1 MKVWINKVEEDEL
14 NCGSEE
20 VLIFNLMN
28 KNNKSNV
35 KTHIEDLWRRFGV
48 SSLSDINEDL
58 IILAMSVFAIDK
70 KVPRK
75 YFDDNW
81 TRQIELYLP
90 VIEIEIWNKVKIEL
104 EDTLSFLSGDKWEI
118 NFRKS
123 KEKYRGNKVNKK
135 YQLIKKDNF
144 DCVSL
149 FSGGLDSFCGALK
162 LLNEEKRTCFVGFKE
177 YKMLGG
183 RQNEIFKNI
192 NDAFPDINKE
202 LLLFNTNPSIPLNKD
217 GEKKNIGT
225 EITSRSRSFLFLA
238 GALAVASIIGEVP
251 VYIPENGLIGINVPL
266 TDSRIGSCS
275 TRTTH
280 PYFINKFNGI
290 LNDIGVKNKILNPY
304 ALKSK
309 GEIVEEVSKLDVFE
323 KTAYKTISC
332 SHPCHSRYD
341 KLQTPMNCG
350 YCYPCLI
357 RKSSMNKVNYLKD
370 EYNPYNKLSK
380 TFIENN
386 NSIEGKAKDLKAV
399 MYSLNRYINHIDDD
413 SYINRLLIKTGKL
426 ELEEIREYN
435 RVYRVSME
443 EIKNMII
450 EEDKNQ
456 LGLIEY
462 LGIGIGENR
471 ND

>member
-1 MKVWINKVEEDEL
+1 MKVWINKVEEDVL
-14 NCGSEE
+14 SCVSEE

-35 KTHIEDLWRRFGV
+35 KTHIEDLWGRFGV
-48 SSLSDINEDL
+48 SALSDINEDL
-58 IILAMSVFAIDK
+58 VILAMSVFAIDK

-75 YFDDNW
+75 DFDDNW

-90 VIEIEIWNKVKIEL
+90 VIEIEKWNNVKIEL
-104 EDTLSFLSGDKWEI
+104 EDMLSFLSGDKWEI

-135 YQLIKKDNF
+135 YKLIEKDNF

-162 LLNEEKRTCFVGFKE
+162 LLNEKQRTCFVGFKE

-217 GEKKNIGT
+217 GEKKRIGG

-251 VYIPENGLIGINVPL
+251 VYIPENGFIGINVPL

-280 PYFINKFNGI
+280 PYFINKFNSI
-290 LNDIGVKNKILNPY
+290 LNNLGIKSKIINPY
-304 ALKSK
+304 SLKSK
-309 GEIVEEVSKLDVFE
+309 GEIVEEVSNIEVFE

-357 RKSSMNKVNYLKD
+357 RKASMNKINYLKD
-370 EYNPYNKLSK
+370 EYNPNNNLSK

-399 MYSLNRYINHIDDD
+399 MYSLNRYLNHIDDNN
-413 SYINRLLIKTGKL
+413 YINRLLLKTGKL
-426 ELEEIREYN
+426 ELDEIEQYN
-435 RVYRVSME
+435 RVYRVSMD

-450 EEDKNQ
+450 SEDRNES
-456 LGLIEY
+456 GLIEY
-462 LGIGIGENR
+462 LGIDIGANNE
-471 ND
+471 

>member
-1 MKVWINKVEEDEL
+1 MKVWINKVEEEAL
-14 NCGSEE
+14 SCISEE
-20 VLIFNLMN
+20 VLVFNLMN
-28 KNNKSNV
+28 KNNKSNI

-48 SSLSDINEDL
+48 SALSDINEDL
-58 IILAMSVFAIDK
+58 TILAMSVFAIDK

-75 YFDDNW
+75 DFDDNW
-81 TRQIELYLP
+81 TRHIELYLP
-90 VIEIEIWNKVKIEL
+90 VIEIEKWNNVKIKL
-104 EDTLSFLSGDKWEI
+104 EDMLSFLSGDKWKI
-118 NFRKS
+118 NFRQS
-123 KEKYRGNKVNKK
+123 KEKYRGNKVNKRYK
-135 YQLIKKDNF
+135 LIQKENF

-162 LLNEEKRTCFVGFKE
+162 LLNEKQRTCFIGFKE

-192 NDAFPDINKE
+192 NYAFPDVNKE

-217 GEKKNIGT
+217 GEKKSLGA

-238 GALAVASIIGEVP
+238 GALAVASIIGDVP
-251 VYIPENGLIGINVPL
+251 VYIPENGFIGINVPL

-280 PYFINKFNGI
+280 PYFINKFNSI
-290 LNDIGVKNKILNPY
+290 LKDIGIKSEILNPY

-309 GEIVEEVSKLDVFE
+309 GEIVEEVSNLDVFD

-357 RKSSMNKVNYLKD
+357 RKASMNKINYLKG
-370 EYNPYNKLSK
+370 EYNPNNNLSK

-386 NSIEGKAKDLKAV
+386 NSIEGKSKDLKAV

-413 SYINRLLIKTGKL
+413 NYINRLLLKTGKL
-426 ELEEIREYN
+426 ELNEIKQYN

-443 EIKNMII
+443 EIKSMII
-450 EEDKNQ
+450 VEDSNES
-456 LGLIEY
+456 GLIEY
-462 LGIGIGENR
+462 LGIDIGANNE
-471 ND
+471 

>member
-1 MKVWINKVEEDEL
+1 MKIWINKVEEDTL
-14 NCGSEE
+14 NSISDEA
-20 VLIFNLMN
+20 LIFNLMN
-28 KNNKSNV
+28 KNNKSNI

-48 SSLSDINEDL
+48 NALSDINEDL
-58 IILAMSVFAIDK
+58 IILAMSIFAIDK

-75 YFDDNW
+75 DFDDNW

-90 VIEIEIWNKVKIEL
+90 VIEIDKWNNVKQRL
-104 EDTLSFLSGDKWEI
+104 EEMLNFLSGDKWKI
-118 NFRKS
+118 NFRES

-135 YQLIKKDNF
+135 YKLIKKEDF

-162 LLNEEKRTCFVGFKE
+162 LLNENKRTCFIGFKE

-183 RQNEIFKNI
+183 RQNEIFQNI
-192 NDAFPDINKE
+192 NEAFPGINKE
-202 LLLFNTNPSIPLNKD
+202 LILFNTNPGIPLNKN
-217 GEKKNIGT
+217 GEKNNLGA

-238 GALAVASIIGEVP
+238 GALAVASIIGDVP
-251 VYIPENGLIGINVPL
+251 VYIPENGFIGINVPL
-266 TDSRIGSCS
+266 TDSRVGSCS

-280 PYFINKFNGI
+280 PYFINRFNEI
-290 LNDIGVKNKILNPY
+290 LSDIGITNKILNPY

-309 GEIVEEVSKLDVFE
+309 GEIVEEVSDLDVFN

-332 SHPCHSRYD
+332 SHPCQSRYD

-357 RKSSMNKVNYLKD
+357 RRASMNKINYLKD

-380 TFIENN
+380 MFIENN
-386 NSIEGKAKDLKAV
+386 NSVEGKAKDLKAV
-399 MYSLNRYINHIDDD
+399 MYSLNRYIKHIDNDN
-413 SYINRLLIKTGKL
+413 YINRLLLKTGKL
-426 ELEEIREYN
+426 ELDEIKKYN

-443 EIKNMII
+443 EIKNMIV
-450 EEDKNQ
+450 ELDKNK

-462 LGIGIGENR
+462 LGINIGENR
-471 ND
+471 NE

>member
-1 MKVWINKVEEDEL
+1 MKVWINKVEEDVL
-14 NCGSEE
+14 SCVSEE

-28 KNNKSNV
+28 KNNKSNI

-58 IILAMSVFAIDK
+58 IILAMSIFAIDK

-81 TRQIELYLP
+81 TREIELYLP
-90 VIEIEIWNKVKIEL
+90 VIEIEKWNNVKIKL
-104 EDTLSFLSGDKWEI
+104 EDMLSFLSGDKWKI
-118 NFRKS
+118 SFRKS
-123 KEKYRGNKVNKK
+123 NEKYRGNKVNKK
-135 YQLIKKDNF
+135 YKLIEKDNF

-162 LLNEEKRTCFVGFKE
+162 LLNENQRTCFVGFKE

-183 RQNEIFKNI
+183 RQNEIFANI

-202 LLLFNTNPSIPLNKD
+202 LLLFNTNPSIPLNKN
-217 GEKKNIGT
+217 GEKKSIGV

-251 VYIPENGLIGINVPL
+251 VYIPENGFIGINVPL
-266 TDSRIGSCS
+266 TESRIGSCS

-280 PYFINKFNGI
+280 PYFINKFNCI
-290 LNDIGVKNKILNPY
+290 LNDLGIRNKILNPY
-304 ALKSK
+304 ALKTK
-309 GEIVEEVSKLDVFE
+309 GEIVEEVFNLDVFD

-357 RKSSMNKVNYLKD
+357 RKASMNKVNYLKD

-380 TFIENN
+380 SFIENN

-399 MYSLNRYINHIDDD
+399 MYSLNRYINNIDDN
-413 SYINRLLIKTGKL
+413 SYINRLLLNTGKL
-426 ELEEIREYN
+426 KLEEIREYN

-462 LGIGIGENR
+462 LGIDIGENR

>member
-1 MKVWINKVEEDEL
+1 MKVWINKVEEDVL
-14 NCGSEE
+14 SFVSEE

-48 SSLSDINEDL
+48 SALSDINEDL
-58 IILAMSVFAIDK
+58 VILAMSVFAIDK

-75 YFDDNW
+75 DFDDNW

-90 VIEIEIWNKVKIEL
+90 VIEIEKWNNVKIEL
-104 EDTLSFLSGDKWEI
+104 EDMLSFLSGDKWEI

-135 YQLIKKDNF
+135 YKLIEKDNF

-162 LLNEEKRTCFVGFKE
+162 LLNEKQRTCFIGFKE

-192 NDAFPDINKE
+192 NDAFPNINKE

-217 GEKKNIGT
+217 GEKKRTGA

-251 VYIPENGLIGINVPL
+251 VYIPENGFIGINVPL

-280 PYFINKFNGI
+280 PYFINKFNSI
-290 LNDIGVKNKILNPY
+290 LNNLGINSKIINPY
-304 ALKSK
+304 SLKSK
-309 GEIVEEVSKLDVFE
+309 GEIVEEVCNMEVFE

-357 RKSSMNKVNYLKD
+357 RKASMNKINYLKD
-370 EYNPYNKLSK
+370 EYNPNNNLSK

-399 MYSLNRYINHIDDD
+399 MYSLNRYLNHIDDNN
-413 SYINRLLIKTGKL
+413 YINRLLLKTGKL
-426 ELEEIREYN
+426 ELDEIEQYN
-435 RVYRVSME
+435 RVYRVSMD

-450 EEDKNQ
+450 SEDRNES
-456 LGLIEY
+456 GLIEY
-462 LGIGIGENR
+462 LGIDIGANNE
-471 ND
+471 